1 MKQFR
6 GCSRL
11 YFATVTETADG
22 TTTYGAPKQVAPV
35 KSVSRDISGD
45 SEKVF
50 ADNIVQ
56 EENFAAATVTRT
68 FSCVRI
74 APDVEAAL
82 LGSGEITV
90 SGDKKAYTTPPS
102 GSARPYF
109 AFGYALHDGDVDQPC
124 EIVWAFRGKVT
135 SISKSS
141 DTIDGGTG
149 SQGQDI
155 SIDFVAPV
163 KKWTTTGKRDL
174 DISLPVT
181 AENVADVEKWFAKVI
196 TPDNIA
202 TEIGA

>member
-11 YFATVTETADG
+11 YYATVTEAADG
-22 TTTYGAPKQVAPV
+22 TPTYGTPVQVAPV
-35 KSVSRDISGD
+35 KSVSRDIAVD
-45 SEKVF
+45 DEKVY

-56 EENFAAATVTRT
+56 DQNFAATTVTRT

-82 LGSGEITV
+82 LGNGEITV

-102 GSARPYF
+102 GAARPYL

-135 SISKSS
+135 SITKSS
-141 DTIDGGTG
+141 NTIDDGTG
-149 SQGQDI
+149 SEGQEI
-155 SIDFVAPV
+155 SVDFVAPV

-181 AENVADVEKWFAKVI
+181 ADNVADVEKWFAKVI

>member
-11 YFATVTETADG
+11 FYAPVTETTDG
-22 TTTYGAPKQVAPV
+22 TTYGTPKQLAPV

-45 SEKVF
+45 SEKVY

-56 EENFAAATVTRT
+56 EENFAATTVTRT
-68 FSCVRI
+68 FSCTRL
-74 APDVEAAL
+74 APDVEAEL
-82 LGSGEITV
+82 LGYGEITV
-90 SGDKKAYTTPPS
+90 SGDKKAYTTPPA

-124 EIVWAFRGKVT
+124 EVVWAFRGKVT
-135 SISKSS
+135 SISKTAN
-141 DTIDGGTG
+141 TIDDGTG
-149 SQGQDI
+149 SEGQDI

-163 KKWTTTGKRDL
+163 KKWTTTKKRDL
-174 DISLPVT
+174 DISLPIT
-181 AENVADVEKWFAKVI
+181 ADNAADVNKWFAKVI